1 VAAFDLRIKPSA
13 GKELARIGTKRDRKR
28 IVDAIE
34 ALSSNPRPVG
44 SEKLVGSDNIHR
56 IRVGDYRV
64 VYEILDAELVV
75 IVIKVGHRRD
85 VYR

>member
-13 GKELARIGTKRDRKR
+13 GKELARIGTKKDRKR

-44 SEKLVGSDNIHR
+44 SEKLVGSDDIHR
-56 IRVGDYRV
+56 I
-64 VYEILDAELVV
+64 
-75 IVIKVGHRRD
+75 
-85 VYR
+85 